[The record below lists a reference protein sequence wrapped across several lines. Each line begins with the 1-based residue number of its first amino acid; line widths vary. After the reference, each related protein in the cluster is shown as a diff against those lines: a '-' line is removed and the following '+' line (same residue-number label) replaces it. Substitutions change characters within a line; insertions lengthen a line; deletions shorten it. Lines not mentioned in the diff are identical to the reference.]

1 MSRKMD
7 ISKNPSAVDA
17 SNVPNNLQI
26 NAINLQSDTTLKI
39 AFNEKTNLLDFYGGF
54 PSESGQDLK
63 LFAHK

>member
-7 ISKNPSAVDA
+7 ISKNPFAVDA
-17 SNVPNNLQI
+17 SNVPNDLQI

-39 AFNEKTNLLDFYGGF
+39 AFNEKTNLLGLYGGL